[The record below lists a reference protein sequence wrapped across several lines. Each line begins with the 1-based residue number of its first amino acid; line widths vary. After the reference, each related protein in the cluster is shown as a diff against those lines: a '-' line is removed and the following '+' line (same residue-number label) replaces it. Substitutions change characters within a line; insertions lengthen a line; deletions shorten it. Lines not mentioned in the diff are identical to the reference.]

1 MTDYG
6 KRGRRKCLYHNGNY
20 FCTLKEESCRGVC
33 DEFEFKPTNMTAEK
47 KNKLITFWE
56 TKTDSLKASRAAKSL
71 RRQAEIDVAKAQ
83 EDMENAKNK
92 FDEEKM
98 NAKDDTKEGF
108 KKIVKAYMAMQVEQ
122 KKFDDAILIYE
133 ALFEEKPRLLD

>member
-1 MTDYG
+1 MT
-6 KRGRRKCLYHNGNY
+6 
-20 FCTLKEESCRGVC
+20 T
-33 DEFEFKPTNMTAEK
+33 EK

-56 TKTDSLKASRAAKSL
+56 TKTDSLKAGRAAKSL

-83 EDMENAKNK
+83 EEMENAKTK

-108 KKIVKAYMAMQVEQ
+108 KKIVKAHMNMQVEQ